1 MSVTADEIVTAAIQL
16 SESDRLAIV
25 SRLLETMGEEDILQS
40 VDDADFI
47 DWPCTSI
54 GQPVTGIGS
63 ETHRWQPDFAMPW
76 IPP

>member
-16 SESDRLAIV
+16 PESDRLAIV

-47 DWPCTSI
+47 AEMRGRRDDP
-54 GQPVTGIGS
+54 TGAVEWS
-63 ETHRWQPDFAMPW
+63 QLRDED
-76 IPP
+76 